1 MKVVKKPA
9 GLTKVLLKI
18 KKRKT
23 VALVPTM
30 GYLHSGH
37 LKLVKT
43 AKQKADVVVVSLF
56 VNPTQFGKNED
67 FGRYPRDEKGDL
79 AKLKNAGV
87 DYVFMPS
94 AGDMYPPG
102 FQTEVEV
109 REVSRGLCGES
120 RPGHF
125 KGVATVVLKLL
136 NIAQPDVVVFGR
148 KDYQQ
153 LQVIRTMVRDLN
165 LPIKVVGVAT
175 VREKDGLALS
185 SRNTYLTPS
194 DRALALGISRGL
206 KAAKLALSQGV
217 SSAGELKAVFK
228 AKLPA
233 NERVVL
239 DYVDCVDAETLEPVR
254 ICHAK
259 KTVMAAAVFVGGTR
273 LIDNILL

>member
-1 MKVVKKPA
+1 MKVIKKPA
-9 GLTKVLLKI
+9 KLAKELLKI

-23 VALVPTM
+23 IGLVPTM

-43 AKQKADVVVVSLF
+43 AKKKVDVVVVSLF
-56 VNPTQFGKNED
+56 INPTQFGKNED

-79 AKLKNAGV
+79 AKLKAAGV
-87 DYVFMPS
+87 DYIFMP
-94 AGDMYPPG
+94 GTDDMYPQG

-109 REVSRGLCGES
+109 CDVSRGLCGDS

-136 NIAQPDVVVFGR
+136 NIVQPDVAVFGR

-165 LPIKVVGVAT
+165 LPVKVIGVET

-185 SRNTYLTPS
+185 SRNAYLTPS
-194 DRALALGISRGL
+194 DRQLAFGISQGL
-206 KAAKLALSQGV
+206 KAAKLALGRGV
-217 SSAGELKAVFK
+217 NSADKLKGAFK

-233 NERVVL
+233 SERVVL
-239 DYVDCVDAETLEPVR
+239 DYIECVDAETLAPVKTCR
-254 ICHAK
+254 PK
-259 KTVMAAAVFVGGTR
+259 NTVMATAVFVGGTR
-273 LIDNILL
+273 LIDNMVL